1 MDGKCNDCPALEVMM
16 RDLAQRVEKME
27 SAFPSS
33 DYDGH
38 RRAHEAFIE
47 RTAEIRRLRIV
58 IAEKTIAGLIWAGML
73 ALGMGFWEILKHRL
87 TGN

>member
-1 MDGKCNDCPALEVMM
+1 MDALM
-16 RDLAQRVEKME
+16 RELTQRVEKME
-27 SAFPSS
+27 TAFPQK

-58 IAEKTIAGLIWAGML
+58 IAEKTIAGLVWAGML